1 MKKWRGKVWMKE
13 RFLESVRFLWLS
25 ALKYMAN
32 ITVPSV
38 RFNYFLKIG
47 KDVTKVIQ
55 CYIKLLKLTA
65 GCIFKEGFSAC
76 PVKQI
81 KVRLEAKSGVCRLSI
96 HLADRMIFLKYQ
108 KVSNVIH
115 PKLFFDISM
124 EYIPLDQLGE
134 RFLVTKKLLRQRY
147 VY

>member
-13 RFLESVRFLWLS
+13 RFLDSVRFLCLS

-38 RFNYFLKIG
+38 RFNFFGRSANKKNAELHLLGVWSFTLQKFRRKSEEGHIRIIR
-47 KDVTKVIQ
+47 DVIKVIQ
-55 CYIKLLKLTA
+55 CDIKLLKLTA
-65 GCIFKEGFSAC
+65 GCIFKYGFSAC

-96 HLADRMIFLKYQ
+96 HLADRMIF
-108 KVSNVIH
+108 H
-115 PKLFFDISM
+115 
-124 EYIPLDQLGE
+124 
-134 RFLVTKKLLRQRY
+134 
-147 VY
+147 

>member
-1 MKKWRGKVWMKE
+1 
-13 RFLESVRFLWLS
+13 
-25 ALKYMAN
+25 MAN

-47 KDVTKVIQ
+47 KDVIKVIQ

-96 HLADRMIFLKYQ
+96 HQEPINRLLIHLADRMIFLKYQ

-124 EYIPLDQLGE
+124 EYLPLDQLAE